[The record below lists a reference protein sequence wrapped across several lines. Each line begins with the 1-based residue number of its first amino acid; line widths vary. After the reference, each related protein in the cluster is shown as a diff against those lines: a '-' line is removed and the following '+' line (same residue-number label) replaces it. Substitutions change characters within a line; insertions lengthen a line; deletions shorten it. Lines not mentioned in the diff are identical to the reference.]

1 MARRDKPWQLTATR
15 REVQGVNATSKA
27 GEKIPGPARARPM
40 IGDLVEFG
48 QLTQVSYMLVGPL
61 GSGKTTY
68 AEAFLAEGIELGF
81 PAVFVTT
88 DVSPRVIRNDM
99 SRHGWTIEEQ
109 EASGQ
114 FVFIDGYSERMGAP
128 RSGGARSLAK
138 VDDISEL
145 GIVLSEVLE
154 SLVVARV
161 VIDSLSTLI
170 LHSNAATMPRAVQ
183 RLSGRITQSSHS
195 IMYVLEEGVHDEK
208 TYATFSYMADAVLRF
223 RVEDTDDGPIHQLR
237 MERMRGTD
245 TSRVWHDFIIER
257 R

>member
-1 MARRDKPWQLTATR
+1 MSPK
-15 REVQGVNATSKA
+15 
-27 GEKIPGPARARPM
+27 PARAHPM
-40 IGDLVEFG
+40 ISDLVKFG

-68 AEAFLAEGIELGF
+68 AEAFLAEGIEQGF
-81 PAVFVTT
+81 PAIFLTT

-99 SRHGWTIEEQ
+99 SRHGWATEAQ
-109 EASGQ
+109 ETSGQ

-128 RSGGARSLAK
+128 KTGSARSLAK

-154 SLVVARV
+154 DVVVARV

-170 LHSNAATMPRAVQ
+170 LHSNPATMPKTIQ

-208 TYATFSYMADAVLRF
+208 TYATFSYLADAVLRF
-223 RVEDTDDGPIHQLR
+223 RINDSEPVPKHQVR
-237 MERMRGTD
+237 MERMRGTE
-245 TSRVWHDFIIER
+245 TSREWHDFIIER
-257 R
+257 

>member
-1 MARRDKPWQLTATR
+1 MW
-15 REVQGVNATSKA
+15 EVKVTEKQASAGVQPAKA
-27 GEKIPGPARARPM
+27 SPM
-40 IGDLVEFG
+40 ISDLVKFG

-61 GSGKTTY
+61 GSGKTSY
-68 AEAFLAEGIELGF
+68 AEAFLAEGINLGF

-88 DVSPRVIRNDM
+88 DVSPRVVRNDM
-99 SRHGWTIEEQ
+99 SRHGWTVEEH

-128 RSGGARSLAK
+128 KTSSARSLAK

-154 SLVVARV
+154 DLVVARV

-170 LHSNAATMPRAVQ
+170 LHSNPVTMPRAVQ
-183 RLSGRITQSSHS
+183 RLSGRVTQSSHS
-195 IMYVLEEGVHDEK
+195 IMYVLEEGVHDDK
-208 TYATFSYMADAVLRF
+208 IYATFSYLADAVLRF
-223 RVEDTDDGPIHQLR
+223 RIDDRGRIPVHQLR

-245 TSRVWHDFIIER
+245 TSREWHDFVIER
-257 R
+257 

>member
-1 MARRDKPWQLTATR
+1 MGRKLVEKQDSARIQPA
-15 REVQGVNATSKA
+15 KA
-27 GEKIPGPARARPM
+27 SPM
-40 IGDLVEFG
+40 ISELVKFG

-68 AEAFLAEGIELGF
+68 AEAFLAEGIALGF
-81 PAVFVTT
+81 PAIFVTT

-109 EASGQ
+109 EASGN

-128 RSGGARSLAK
+128 KTGGARSLAK

-154 SLVVARV
+154 DLVVARV

-170 LHSNAATMPRAVQ
+170 LHSNPVTMPSAVQ
-183 RLSGRITQSSHS
+183 RLSGRVTQSSHS
-195 IMYVLEEGVHDEK
+195 IMYVLEEGVHDDK
-208 TYATFSYMADAVLRF
+208 AYATFSYLADAVLRF
-223 RVEDTDDGPIHQLR
+223 RIDDRGQLPVHQLR

-245 TSRVWHDFIIER
+245 TSREWHNFVLE
-257 R
+257 

>member
-1 MARRDKPWQLTATR
+1 MNPA
-15 REVQGVNATSKA
+15 KA
-27 GEKIPGPARARPM
+27 SPM
-40 IGDLVEFG
+40 ISDLVKFG

-128 RSGGARSLAK
+128 TTSSARSLAK

-154 SLVVARV
+154 DLVVARV

-170 LHSNAATMPRAVQ
+170 LHSSPVTMPRAVQ
-183 RLSGRITQSSHS
+183 RLSGRVTQSSHS
-195 IMYVLEEGVHDEK
+195 IMYVLEEGVHEEK
-208 TYATFSYMADAVLRF
+208 TYATFSYLADAVLRF
-223 RVEDTDDGPIHQLR
+223 RIDDRGQSPVHQLR

-245 TSRVWHDFIIER
+245 TSREWHNFVLER
-257 R
+257 

>member
-1 MARRDKPWQLTATR
+1 MEATKN
-15 REVQGVNATSKA
+15 EGNDAPKA
-27 GEKIPGPARARPM
+27 AQARPM
-40 IGDLVEFG
+40 ISDLVEFG
-48 QLTQVSYMLVGPL
+48 QLTQISYMLVGPL

-68 AEAFLAEGIELGF
+68 AEAFLAEGIALGF

-99 SRHGWTIEEQ
+99 SRHGWSIEDQ
-109 EASGQ
+109 EASSQ

-128 RSGGARSLAK
+128 RAASARSLAK

-145 GIVLSEVLE
+145 GIVLSEVLKD
-154 SLVVARV
+154 LVVARV

-170 LHSNAATMPRAVQ
+170 LHSNEATMPRAVQ

-195 IMYVLEEGVHDEK
+195 IMYVLEEGVHNEK
-208 TYATFSYMADAVLRF
+208 TYATFSYLADAVLRF
-223 RVEDTDDGPIHQLR
+223 RINDAGPEPIHQVR

-245 TSRVWHDFIIER
+245 TSRVWHDFVIER
-257 R
+257 

>member
-1 MARRDKPWQLTATR
+1 
-15 REVQGVNATSKA
+15 
-27 GEKIPGPARARPM
+27 M
-40 IGDLVEFG
+40 ISELVKFG

-68 AEAFLAEGIELGF
+68 AEAFLAEGMALGF

-128 RSGGARSLAK
+128 KAGSALSLASL
-138 VDDISEL
+138 DDISEL

-154 SLVVARV
+154 DLVVARV

-170 LHSNAATMPRAVQ
+170 LHSTPASMPRAVQ

-208 TYATFSYMADAVLRF
+208 TYATFSYLADAVLSF
-223 RVEDTDDGPIHQLR
+223 RIDDRDQTPVHQLR

-245 TSRVWHDFIIER
+245 TSREWHNFLIER
-257 R
+257 

>member
-1 MARRDKPWQLTATR
+1 MKPA
-15 REVQGVNATSKA
+15 KA
-27 GEKIPGPARARPM
+27 SPM
-40 IGDLVEFG
+40 ISDLVKFG

-114 FVFIDGYSERMGAP
+114 FIFIDGYSERMGAP
-128 RSGGARSLAK
+128 TTSSARSLAK

-154 SLVVARV
+154 DLVVARV
-161 VIDSLSTLI
+161 VVDSLSTLI
-170 LHSNAATMPRAVQ
+170 LHSSPVTMPRAVQ
-183 RLSGRITQSSHS
+183 RLSGRVTQSSHS
-195 IMYVLEEGVHDEK
+195 IMYVLEEGVHEEK
-208 TYATFSYMADAVLRF
+208 TYATFSYLADAVLRF
-223 RVEDTDDGPIHQLR
+223 RIDDRGQSPVHQLR

-245 TSRVWHDFIIER
+245 TSRDWHNFVLER
-257 R
+257 

>member
-1 MARRDKPWQLTATR
+1 MVENQDSQRVVQPPAKAT
-15 REVQGVNATSKA
+15 
-27 GEKIPGPARARPM
+27 PM
-40 IGDLVEFG
+40 ISDLVKFG

-68 AEAFLAEGIELGF
+68 AEAFLAEGITSGF

-128 RSGGARSLAK
+128 KISSARSLAK
-138 VDDISEL
+138 VEDISEL

-154 SLVVARV
+154 ELVVARV

-170 LHSNAATMPRAVQ
+170 LHSSPTTMPRAVQ
-183 RLSGRITQSSHS
+183 RLSGRVTQSSHS
-195 IMYVLEEGVHDEK
+195 IMYILEEGVHEEK
-208 TYATFSYMADAVLRF
+208 TYATFSYLADAVLRF
-223 RVEDTDDGPIHQLR
+223 RIDDSGPIPTHQIR

-245 TSRVWHDFIIER
+245 TSREWHDFEISR
-257 R
+257 

>member
-1 MARRDKPWQLTATR
+1 MVENQDTQRVIQPPAKAT
-15 REVQGVNATSKA
+15 
-27 GEKIPGPARARPM
+27 PM
-40 IGDLVEFG
+40 ISDLVKFG

-99 SRHGWTIEEQ
+99 SRHGWVIEEQ

-114 FVFIDGYSERMGAP
+114 FVFIDGYSERMGAQK
-128 RSGGARSLAK
+128 SASARSLTK

-154 SLVVARV
+154 ELVVARV
-161 VIDSLSTLI
+161 VVDSLSTLI
-170 LHSNAATMPRAVQ
+170 LHSSPTTMPRAVQ
-183 RLSGRITQSSHS
+183 RMSGRVTQSSHS
-195 IMYVLEEGVHDEK
+195 IMYILEEGVHEEK
-208 TYATFSYMADAVLRF
+208 TYATFSYLADAVLRF
-223 RVEDTDDGPIHQLR
+223 RIDDSGPIPSHQLR

-245 TSRVWHDFIIER
+245 TSREWHDFKITR
-257 R
+257 

>member
-1 MARRDKPWQLTATR
+1 MVEEQNSQKV
-15 REVQGVNATSKA
+15 VQPPAKA
-27 GEKIPGPARARPM
+27 IPM
-40 IGDLVEFG
+40 ISDLVKFG

-68 AEAFLAEGIELGF
+68 AEAFLAEGVKLGF

-109 EASGQ
+109 EASGK

-128 RSGGARSLAK
+128 SIGPARSLAK

-154 SLVVARV
+154 KLVVARV

-170 LHSNAATMPRAVQ
+170 LHSSPTTMPRAVQ
-183 RLSGRITQSSHS
+183 RLSGRIKQESHS
-195 IMYVLEEGVHDEK
+195 IMYILEDGVHDEK
-208 TYATFSYMADAVLRF
+208 TYATFSYLADVVLRF
-223 RVEDTDDGPIHQLR
+223 RIDDSGPTPRHQIR

-245 TSRVWHDFIIER
+245 TSREWHDFVIER
-257 R
+257 

>member
-1 MARRDKPWQLTATR
+1 MTNSSESSTPK
-15 REVQGVNATSKA
+15 
-27 GEKIPGPARARPM
+27 PARAHPM
-40 IGDLVEFG
+40 ISDLVKFG

-68 AEAFLAEGIELGF
+68 AEAFLAEGIEQGF
-81 PAVFVTT
+81 PAIFVTT

-99 SRHGWTIEEQ
+99 SRHGWATEAQ

-128 RSGGARSLAK
+128 QTRSARSLVK

-154 SLVVARV
+154 DVVVARV

-170 LHSNAATMPRAVQ
+170 LHSNPATMPKAIQ

-208 TYATFSYMADAVLRF
+208 TYATFSYLADAVLRF
-223 RVEDTDDGPIHQLR
+223 RINDAEPIPKHQVR
-237 MERMRGTD
+237 MERMRGTE
-245 TSRVWHDFIIER
+245 TSREWHDFIIKR
-257 R
+257 

>member
-1 MARRDKPWQLTATR
+1 M
-15 REVQGVNATSKA
+15 NATDNK
-27 GEKIPGPARARPM
+27 GNETPKPAYAKPM

-68 AEAFLAEGIELGF
+68 AEAFLAEGIRLGF
-81 PAVFVTT
+81 PAIFVTT

-99 SRHGWTIEEQ
+99 SRHGWTIEEE

-128 RSGGARSLAK
+128 SPGGSRSLAK

-154 SLVVARV
+154 KLVVARV

-170 LHSNAATMPRAVQ
+170 LHSNEATMPRAVQ

-223 RVEDTDDGPIHQLR
+223 RVDEQNGTPVHQLR

-245 TSRVWHDFIIER
+245 TSRVWHDFVIER
-257 R
+257 Q

>member
-1 MARRDKPWQLTATR
+1 MKTTNNSGGAAET
-15 REVQGVNATSKA
+15 
-27 GEKIPGPARARPM
+27 PAKARPM
-40 IGDLVEFG
+40 ISDLVKFG
-48 QLTQVSYMLVGPL
+48 QLTQISYMLVGPL

-68 AEAFLAEGIELGF
+68 AEAFLAEGIAQGF

-99 SRHGWTIEEQ
+99 SRHGWTTESQ

-128 RSGGARSLAK
+128 KSGSARSLAK

-154 SLVVARV
+154 NLVVSRV

-170 LHSNAATMPRAVQ
+170 LHSNEATMPRAVQ
-183 RLSGRITQSSHS
+183 RLSGRVTQSSHS
-195 IMYVLEEGVHDEK
+195 IMYILEEGVHDEK
-208 TYATFSYMADAVLRF
+208 TYATFSYLADAVLRF
-223 RVEDTDDGPIHQLR
+223 RIDDSTPLPKYQVR
-237 MERMRGTD
+237 MERMRGTE
-245 TSRVWHDFIIER
+245 TSREWHDFVIER
-257 R
+257 

>member
-1 MARRDKPWQLTATR
+1 MTEKQDLAGMRPA
-15 REVQGVNATSKA
+15 KA
-27 GEKIPGPARARPM
+27 SPM
-40 IGDLVEFG
+40 ISDLVKFG

-68 AEAFLAEGIELGF
+68 AEAFLAEGIQLGF

-114 FVFIDGYSERMGAP
+114 FIFIDGYSERMGAP
-128 RSGGARSLAK
+128 TTSSARSLAK

-154 SLVVARV
+154 ELVVARV

-170 LHSNAATMPRAVQ
+170 LHSSPVTMPRAVQ
-183 RLSGRITQSSHS
+183 RLSGRVTQSSHS
-195 IMYVLEEGVHDEK
+195 IMYVLEEGVHEEK
-208 TYATFSYMADAVLRF
+208 TYATFSYLADAVLRF
-223 RVEDTDDGPIHQLR
+223 RIDDRGQSPVHQLR

-245 TSRVWHDFIIER
+245 TSREWHNFVLER
-257 R
+257 

>member
-1 MARRDKPWQLTATR
+1 MGQKLVEKQDSARIKPA
-15 REVQGVNATSKA
+15 KA
-27 GEKIPGPARARPM
+27 SPM
-40 IGDLVEFG
+40 ISELVKFG

-68 AEAFLAEGIELGF
+68 AEAFLAEGIALGF

-128 RSGGARSLAK
+128 KAGSARSLAS

-154 SLVVARV
+154 DLVVARV

-170 LHSNAATMPRAVQ
+170 LHSTPAAMPRAVQ

-208 TYATFSYMADAVLRF
+208 TYATFSYLADAVLSF
-223 RVEDTDDGPIHQLR
+223 RIDDRGQIPVHQLR

-245 TSRVWHDFIIER
+245 TSREWHNFVIER
-257 R
+257 

>member
-1 MARRDKPWQLTATR
+1 MSKTPDAKDKTQQPTKGA
-15 REVQGVNATSKA
+15 
-27 GEKIPGPARARPM
+27 PM
-40 IGDLVEFG
+40 IKDLVRFG

-68 AEAFLAEGIELGF
+68 AEAFLAEGLRQGF

-99 SRHGWTIEEQ
+99 SRHGWLVEKYETE
-109 EASGQ
+109 GK

-128 RSGGARSLAK
+128 KTRSAYSLSK

-145 GIVLSEVLE
+145 GIVLSEVLDE
-154 SLVVARV
+154 LVVARV

-170 LHSNAATMPRAVQ
+170 LHSTPATMPRSVQ
-183 RLSGRITQSSHS
+183 RLSGRVTANSHS
-195 IMYVLEEGVHDEK
+195 IMYILEDGVHDEK
-208 TYATFSYMADAVLRF
+208 TYATFSYLADAVLRF
-223 RVEDTDDGPIHQLR
+223 KVKEVKNQPVHYVR

-245 TSRVWHDFIIER
+245 TSREWHEFILE
-257 R
+257 

>member
-1 MARRDKPWQLTATR
+1 M
-15 REVQGVNATSKA
+15 
-27 GEKIPGPARARPM
+27 KITDSSSGAAPNPARARPM
-40 IGDLVEFG
+40 ISDLVKFG

-68 AEAFLAEGIELGF
+68 AEAFLAEGIAQGF

-99 SRHGWTIEEQ
+99 SRHGWSTEIQ
-109 EASGQ
+109 EASSQ

-128 RSGGARSLAK
+128 KSGSARSLAK

-154 SLVVARV
+154 ELVVARV

-170 LHSNAATMPRAVQ
+170 LHSNEATMPRAVQ
-183 RLSGRITQSSHS
+183 RLSGRVTQSSHS
-195 IMYVLEEGVHDEK
+195 IMYVLEDGVHDEK
-208 TYATFSYMADAVLRF
+208 TYATFSYLADAVLRF
-223 RVEDTDDGPIHQLR
+223 RINETGSVPKHEVR
-237 MERMRGTD
+237 MERMRGTE
-245 TSRVWHDFIIER
+245 TSREWHDFVIER
-257 R
+257 

>member
-1 MARRDKPWQLTATR
+1 MWGKTVTEKLD
-15 REVQGVNATSKA
+15 SA
-27 GEKIPGPARARPM
+27 GLEPARASPM
-40 IGDLVEFG
+40 ISDLVKFG

-61 GSGKTTY
+61 GSGKSTY
-68 AEAFLAEGIELGF
+68 AEAFLAEGIALGF

-109 EASGQ
+109 EATGK
-114 FVFIDGYSERMGAP
+114 FIFIDGYSERMGAP
-128 RSGGARSLAK
+128 KTSSARSLAK

-154 SLVVARV
+154 DLVVARV

-170 LHSNAATMPRAVQ
+170 LHSNPVTMPRAVQ

-208 TYATFSYMADAVLRF
+208 TYATFSYLADAVLRF
-223 RVEDTDDGPIHQLR
+223 RIDDRGELPVHQLR

-245 TSRVWHDFIIER
+245 TSREWHDFVIER
-257 R
+257 